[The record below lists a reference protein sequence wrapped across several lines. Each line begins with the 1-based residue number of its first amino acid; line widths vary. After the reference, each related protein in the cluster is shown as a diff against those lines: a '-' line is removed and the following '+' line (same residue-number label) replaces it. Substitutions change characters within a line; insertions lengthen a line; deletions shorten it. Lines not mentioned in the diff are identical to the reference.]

1 MQQSAL
7 DLSLCS
13 SPRTCNSEVS
23 GAVQELVGAG
33 PSGIEPLVRRLVAHS
48 TSAAATAAAP
58 YSGCLPPLVCQ
69 TLDPYLAGTCVEGS
83 T

>member
-1 MQQSAL
+1 MRLQ
-7 DLSLCS
+7 
-13 SPRTCNSEVS
+13 PHWHSEMS

-33 PSGIEPLVRRLVAHS
+33 PSGIETLVRRLVAHS

-58 YSGCLPPLVCQ
+58 YSGCLPPFVCQ
-69 TLDPYLAGTCVEGS
+69 TLEFCLAGACVEGP